1 VRRKSKT
8 ESAQKQ
14 KIVAP
19 IQRRL
24 DEVRPSP
31 QEKEKSISVPEVSI
45 KQLENEVDNYLQEFQ
60 SYVKRVKET
69 SLSLEELVKLSK
81 SGDIPENA
89 YKLILDELGMQLSEY
104 VEDVFK
110 LRESLELAKA
120 KAKLEWAKEKV
131 STPLPIIPSIESP
144 PVQKSEDLRYIR
156 AYSDVV
162 QSDFF
167 ADETSRVRVSSFEL
181 QKWEDL
187 ISKIDSALSSLP
199 IEDETGIIEQY
210 LSIIKEKLTIG
221 PKTAEVEKAFSLCQQ
236 RLSSIADRWAVIR
249 RSQIEKIINLE
260 LESSRISDEIK
271 ELEIRYSVGEIAQ
284 QFYEIKIS
292 TLQTNLKRVENEVS
306 NLRSSMDDMD
316 MKIFRSSEIS
326 RENQ

>member
-14 KIVAP
+14 KTVAP

-24 DEVRPSP
+24 DEVRSIP

-45 KQLENEVDNYLQEFQ
+45 RQLENEVDNYLQEFQ
-60 SYVKRVKET
+60 TYVKRIKET
-69 SLSLEELVKLSK
+69 SLSLDELAKLSK

-131 STPLPIIPSIESP
+131 STPLPTTPPIEPSQ
-144 PVQKSEDLRYIR
+144 VLTAEDLRYVR

-167 ADETSRVRVSSFEL
+167 ADDTSRVRGSSFEL

-187 ISKIDSALSSLP
+187 ILKIDSALSLLP

-210 LSIIKEKLTIG
+210 LSIIKEKKAIG
-221 PKTAEVEKAFSLCQQ
+221 PKTAEVDKAFTLCQQ
-236 RLSSIADRWAVIR
+236 RLGSIADRWAVNR
-249 RSQIEKIINLE
+249 RSQIEKIMNLE

-271 ELEIRYSVGEIAQ
+271 ELEVRYSVGEIAQ

-292 TLQTNLKRVENEVS
+292 TLQTNLKKVENEVS